1 MQLPILRTLAL
12 VAVGNAALRGRD
24 VSAFGPDDPLFRYS
38 VSLDFL
44 TPREA
49 GTLKLVAS
57 GPSAWFQKLQRRG
70 CTGLRL
76 HCAPMQQNEKLAPVD
91 EHKLV
96 GLVGGGPRWL
106 IEPVYGDHSELW
118 EGFDRVGDQNATDK
132 KIWKS
137 AYVLIGEAESAPRVD
152 ADVTGASGALNDA
165 LRAIEPVAREL
176 PGAHF
181 AAAFAAG
188 RAALAGADPEPPP
201 SFTRFTTLTPEAIR
215 LLQAAGRSWVFGA
228 MGSWNDIVPEP
239 ALAPRYEQTSKTLFA
254 ALKRAALA
262 VANSTYRA

>member
-1 MQLPILRTLAL
+1 M
-12 VAVGNAALRGRD
+12 AVGNAALRGRD
-24 VSAFGPDDPLFRYS
+24 VSGFGPSDPLFRYTA
-38 VSLDFL
+38 SLDFL
-44 TPREA
+44 TPRET
-49 GTLKLVAS
+49 GPLKHVAS
-57 GPSAWFQKLQRRG
+57 GPVAWFQKLQRRR

-76 HCAPMQQNEKLAPVD
+76 HCAPMQQNQKLGEVE

-118 EGFDRVGDQNATDK
+118 EGFDRVGDQNAPDK
-132 KIWKS
+132 KIWQS
-137 AYVLIGEAESAPRVD
+137 AYILIGEAESAPRVD
-152 ADVTGASGALNDA
+152 ADVRSASGALNDA

-176 PGAHF
+176 PGAPF

-228 MGSWNDIVPEP
+228 MGSWNDIVPAP
-239 ALAPRYEQTSKTLFA
+239 ALKPRYEQASQALFA
-254 ALKRAALA
+254 ALKRATLA